1 MHLKTTSSS
10 PLYAPVLV
18 VMLALVG
25 CATQTAEAPESGED
39 MICSRETPVG
49 TKFPVV
55 RCRTKEQVERDRRDA
70 DQFRNAVK
78 PGMPSS
84 AGTAGN

>member
-1 MHLKTTSSS
+1 MLAVT
-10 PLYAPVLV
+10 
-18 VMLALVG
+18 LALVG

-49 TKFPVV
+49 TKFPAV

-70 DQFRNAVK
+70 EQFRNAVK
-78 PGMPSS
+78 PGTPSRS
-84 AGTAGN
+84 GTAGN